1 MSASATIVSFLPI
14 ESCRLE
20 SLPKDTTLLNTEVL
34 KILVVTIF
42 AATLL
47 LKTGMLQII
56 LKRKIICGVGGK
68 LSF

>member
-1 MSASATIVSFLPI
+1 MTASATIVSFLPS

-20 SLPKDTTLLNTEVL
+20 SLPKETILVS

-47 LKTGMLQII
+47 LGCF
-56 LKRKIICGVGGK
+56 R
-68 LSF
+68 